1 MNKRV
6 EVTFNDEL
14 IFEANDN
21 LPLKVGD
28 FTYFSVRDYT
38 PKSESEFLKTP
49 IGKTFGEGILENI
62 KRKSNK
68 YHIKAFEVSEVIFSI
83 SEDYM
88 IDIINPK
95 KEIVQCIK
103 VVETTLDAK
112 RRDSKIDEVLK

>member
-88 IDIINPK
+88 LDIINPK

>member
-1 MNKRV
+1 MIKKV

-14 IFEANDN
+14 IFEANDT

-49 IGKTFGEGILENI
+49 LGKTFGEDILKNV
-62 KRKSNK
+62 KNKSNK
-68 YHIKAFEVSEVIFSI
+68 YHIKAFEVSEIIFSI
-83 SEDYM
+83 REDYM
-88 IDIINPK
+88 IDILDPI

-112 RRDSKIDEVLK
+112 RRDNKINEVLK

>member
-1 MNKRV
+1 MIKRV

-14 IFEANDN
+14 IFETNDI

-38 PKSESEFLKTP
+38 PKSESEFLNTP
-49 IGKTFGEGILENI
+49 IGKTFGEDILKNI
-62 KRKSNK
+62 KNKSNK
-68 YHIKAFEVSEVIFSI
+68 YHIKSFEVSEIIFSI

-88 IDIINPK
+88 IDIIEPK
-95 KEIVQCIK
+95 KELVQCIK

-112 RRDSKIDEVLK
+112 RRDNKIDEVLK